1 MMFRPRY
8 SLANLMLSVLF
19 IGAVCATL
27 HYARRASQL
36 RAELA
41 AEMEE
46 LRSAKNQQ
54 FQAIEEVFVR
64 RMTLADQE
72 MQKGYDFQTR
82 TTVFVIDSLRGD
94 IPGVRRWAAQLLG
107 EMYPDAVVAAAFWKV
122 FLEDSDEGGS
132 RREAVHA
139 LKKVEELITAL
150 KGALQDDDESVRKA
164 AADALKK
171 IGAEKPGT
179 EDRCLLQEALR

>member
-1 MMFRPRY
+1 MFRPRY

-107 EMYPDAVVAAAFWKV
+107 EMYPEAVVAAAFWKQ
-122 FLEDSDEGGS
+122 FSETTDEDVH
-132 RREAVHA
+132 RAAAHA
-139 LKKVEELITAL
+139 LKKVEELVTAL
-150 KGALQDDDESVRKA
+150 TGALQDDDESVRKA

-171 IGAEKPGT
+171 IGAEEPGT